1 MKETMNKQIINE
13 GLDYMDM
20 VYQVEPELSVDEY
33 AAKMGKDSDI
43 VTLAFIVNSEAAG
56 NDLVDWFERGYDWV
70 LDASISEGEL
80 SPGKYLVFVEM
91 ERRSKTASRIIE
103 LLEDLETL
111 TGLSLD
117 DWSIEVEGEAYGA
130 DKDKLKEVIAISPH
144 EYREE
149 HEDEDDED
157 EEVRLKELCSKILHG
172 ESEVGDLKKIVLII
186 DKILPK
192 FGIKI
197 DIDETIDQS
206 KQTPLLLA
214 SREGY
219 PDIVKFLIKN
229 NYLIL
234 KIFIYRKVLLKFGI
248 QLYIN

>member
-56 NDLVDWFERGYDWV
+56 DDLVDWFERGYDWV
-70 LDASISEGEL
+70 LDASVSEGEL

-117 DWSIEVEGEAYGA
+117 DWSIEVEGETYDA

-149 HEDEDDED
+149 HEDEDGED
-157 EEVRLKELCSKILHG
+157 GAELNEMRQRAGLDTVNKFG
-172 ESEVGDLKKIVLII
+172 EPDSDLKAFKAMAGL
-186 DKILPK
+186 
-192 FGIKI
+192 
-197 DIDETIDQS
+197 
-206 KQTPLLLA
+206 
-214 SREGY
+214 
-219 PDIVKFLIKN
+219 
-229 NYLIL
+229 
-234 KIFIYRKVLLKFGI
+234 
-248 QLYIN
+248 